1 MGRGEAPAGPRVAHL
16 DRRAAN
22 AIEVGEDRYMFLDGT
37 EPGAAPALVPA
48 RCPHR
53 GGPLHFAAVEQRAS
67 GAVLICPW
75 HGSAVPLRA
84 LRRRAVAMV
93 QSGHQVRAVID
104 APAGVTPVVRNIPIR
119 FAPDDACAGDCAGAA
134 GEDAPTP

>member
-1 MGRGEAPAGPRVAHL
+1 VGRGEAPAGPRVAHL

-75 HGSAVPLRA
+75 HGSAIPLRA

-104 APAGVTPVVRNIPIR
+104 APAGVTPIVRHIPIR
-119 FAPDDACAGDCAGAA
+119 FAPDGACAGDCAGAA
-134 GEDAPTP
+134 GEEALTS